1 MYSEGSFW
9 VPRLR
14 SMMEK
19 ETRFTSAISSDML
32 PVVSTTKESTDDC
45 DTPTNLREKDREGER
60 ERGWFFMH
68 KQLLTYMNILTFYKV
83 VKYRQVF
90 NHSISQSVLPQEV
103 FVPRGQSDVLQ
114 ELHGGGDGHLCC
126 SQVQVPM
133 ARCCVIL
140 VNPTNWI
147 LITGLVKR
155 TTMAA
160 LSCSELGTN

>member
-1 MYSEGSFW
+1 MYSEGSSW

-14 SMMEK
+14 SMMAN
-19 ETRFTSAISSDML
+19 ETRFASAMSSDML
-32 PVVSTTKESTDDC
+32 PVVSTTKQSTDDC

-60 ERGWFFMH
+60 ERGC
-68 KQLLTYMNILTFYKV
+68 LLTCTNVLTFYKV

-103 FVPRGQSDVLQ
+103 FVPSGQSDVLQ

-133 ARCCVIL
+133 ARCDAIL

-147 LITGLVKR
+147 LTTGPVQK

-160 LSCSELGTN
+160 LSCSELGTH